1 MSETRE
7 EQGPEIGTEAEPT
20 DETVTTPE
28 IESVPADEAPPPE
41 AAEVPAKRAGS
52 GLAWFAILLSLTAL
66 AAVGYTAWTN
76 WRTAADTST
85 DDSIAALGEQLDAAD
100 KTLSGLAASLDA
112 VDSKNADVTAAVA
125 GLRRDLDDSLRP
137 MASLPGRITT
147 LEESVASLAGIS
159 EGARSTWLLAE
170 AEYYMQIG
178 NAQLQLASNPEL
190 ATLAMRMADE
200 RIAQLADPAL
210 LDVRRALSDELAA
223 LDAMEKPDIA
233 GTVLTLS
240 SLSRV
245 VDTLPLASRAAGDEA
260 GGEEVD
266 PDMNGFERAW
276 ASVKNA
282 MSGLVRV
289 TPPEQAELALVTPD
303 AAFFLRNNVAL
314 QLQAAQLALLRGEQ
328 DVFRQVLDDS
338 SDLLKTY
345 FDTGSAPV
353 ESALQTIAEVRDA
366 VFTSAPPDISESL
379 RLLRQ
384 YRTLQESA
392 Q

>member
-7 EQGPEIGTEAEPT
+7 QQGPEIGTEAEPT

-28 IESVPADEAPPPE
+28 TESAPADEAPPPE
-41 AAEVPAKRAGS
+41 ATEVPAKRAGS

-223 LDAMEKPDIA
+223 LEAMEKPDIA

>member
-7 EQGPEIGTEAEPT
+7 QQGPEIGTEAEPT

-28 IESVPADEAPPPE
+28 TESAPADEAPPPE

-223 LDAMEKPDIA
+223 LEAMEKPDIA

>member
-1 MSETRE
+1 MSER
-7 EQGPEIGTEAEPT
+7 PEDERPEDGTVAEPAETVEATPEAEPGPSG
-20 DETVTTPE
+20 D
-28 IESVPADEAPPPE
+28 APQPE
-41 AAEVPAKRAGS
+41 APAKRPGNGVA
-52 GLAWFAILLSLTAL
+52 LLAILLSVVAL
-66 AAVGYTAWTN
+66 AAVGYTTWTN
-76 WRTAADTST
+76 WRAAADTST
-85 DDSIAALGEQLDAAD
+85 ADSIAQLDERLDASREA
-100 KTLSGLAASLDA
+100 LSDLQASIDAAS
-112 VDSKNADVTAAVA
+112 SGNADVATAVDV
-125 GLRRDLDDSLRP
+125 LRRDLDDSLRP
-137 MASLPGRITT
+137 VISLPGRVAT
-147 LEESVASLAGIS
+147 LEDSVASLAGIS
-159 EGARSTWLLAE
+159 EGARNTWLLAE

-210 LDVRRALSDELAA
+210 LEVRRALADELAA

-240 SLSRV
+240 SLAHV
-245 VDTLPLASRAAGDEA
+245 ADTLPLASLDAKNDEDA
-260 GGEEVD
+260 NVVD

-282 MSGLVRV
+282 LSGLVKV
-289 TPPEQAELALVTPD
+289 TPPEQAELTLVTPD

-328 DVFRQVLDDS
+328 DVFRQILDDTS
-338 SDLLKTY
+338 SLLTAY

-353 ESALQTIAEVRDA
+353 RSALETLAEVRDD
-366 VFTSAPPDISESL
+366 VVTSTPPDISESL

-384 YRTLQESA
+384 YRTLNESA

>member
-7 EQGPEIGTEAEPT
+7 QQGPEIGTEAEPT
-20 DETVTTPE
+20 DETVATPE
-28 IESVPADEAPPPE
+28 IESGPGADAPAPE
-41 AAEVPAKRAGS
+41 APAKRAGN
-52 GLAWFAILLSLTAL
+52 GLAWLAILLSLAAL
-66 AAVGYTAWTN
+66 AAVGYTAWAN
-76 WRTAADTST
+76 WRAAADTST
-85 DDSIAALGEQLDAAD
+85 ADNIAALDEQLDTSN
-100 KTLSGLAASLDA
+100 KTLSDLEASLDSIG
-112 VDSKNADVTAAVA
+112 DENAAVTAAIDA
-125 GLRRDLDDSLRP
+125 LRRDLDDGLRP
-137 MASLPGRITT
+137 VASLPGRIAT
-147 LEESVASLAGIS
+147 LEDSVASLAGIS
-159 EGARSTWLLAE
+159 EGARTTWLLAE

-223 LDAMEKPDIA
+223 LEAMEKPDIA

-245 VDTLPLASRAAGDEA
+245 VDTLPLASRAAADDQDGS
-260 GGEEVD
+260 EVD

-282 MSGLVRV
+282 LSGLVRV

-328 DVFRQVLDDS
+328 DIFRQVLDDS
-338 SDLLKTY
+338 SDLLTAY

-384 YRTLQESA
+384 YQTLKESA

>member
-1 MSETRE
+1 
-7 EQGPEIGTEAEPT
+7 
-20 DETVTTPE
+20 
-28 IESVPADEAPPPE
+28 
-41 AAEVPAKRAGS
+41 
-52 GLAWFAILLSLTAL
+52 
-66 AAVGYTAWTN
+66 
-76 WRTAADTST
+76 
-85 DDSIAALGEQLDAAD
+85 
-100 KTLSGLAASLDA
+100 
-112 VDSKNADVTAAVA
+112 
-125 GLRRDLDDSLRP
+125 
-137 MASLPGRITT
+137 
-147 LEESVASLAGIS
+147 
-159 EGARSTWLLAE
+159 
-170 AEYYMQIG
+170 
-178 NAQLQLASNPEL
+178 
-190 ATLAMRMADE
+190 MRMADE

-223 LDAMEKPDIA
+223 LEAMEKPDIA

-245 VDTLPLASRAAGDEA
+245 VDTLPLASRAAADDQDGS
-260 GGEEVD
+260 EVD

-282 MSGLVRV
+282 LSGLVRV

-328 DVFRQVLDDS
+328 DIFRQVLDDS
-338 SDLLKTY
+338 SDLLTAY

-384 YRTLQESA
+384 YQTLKESA

>member
-7 EQGPEIGTEAEPT
+7 QQGPEIGTEAEPT

-276 ASVKNA
+276 ASVKSA